1 MIQCSKFAGP
11 NIPQQLMH
19 DMYEIKMSDG
29 FLDMD
34 NGGQWRPGK
43 EEREKFQGTILPV
56 GDKDL
61 IYIDAGTYNHTS
73 RKIYTNG
80 YALQINGKV
89 YDPQDNVTYIVKQEL
104 GYNSIHP
111 LKRYLIN
118 KKEGTAER

>member
-1 MIQCSKFAGP
+1 MIQSAKFAGP
-11 NIPQQLMH
+11 KIPQQLLH
-19 DMYEIKMSDG
+19 DMYEIKMSGG

-43 EEREKFQGTILPV
+43 EERVKFQGAILPV

-61 IYIDAGTYNHTS
+61 IYIDAGAYTKTS

-80 YALQINGKV
+80 YLLDINGKV
-89 YDPQDNVTYIVKQEL
+89 YDPVTGAAYTVKQEL

-111 LKRYLIN
+111 LKRYLVD
-118 KKEGTAER
+118 KKEGAAQR

>member
-1 MIQCSKFAGP
+1 MNRFSKFARP
-11 NIPQQLMH
+11 KIPTQLMH

-43 EEREKFQGTILPV
+43 EEMVKFQGIVLPV

-61 IYIDAGTYNHTS
+61 IYIDAGAYAHTS

-80 YALQINGKV
+80 HALQVNGKV
-89 YDPQDNVTYIVKQEL
+89 YDPQDGITYTVKQEL
-104 GYNSIHP
+104 DYNSIHP
-111 LKRYLIN
+111 LKRYLVD
-118 KKEGTAER
+118 KKEGTEQR